1 MINQHWRCGGVRQS
15 GNESIPAHSAG
26 RYREFSPTAEL
37 RPHFL
42 CAWNHEGIDELAAP
56 VAVFP
61 DGCVDILWSEG
72 KLTIAGP
79 DTAPHIVD
87 RSLANIVGIRFA
99 PGAASKWL
107 GIPMS
112 ELVNQR
118 VDLSELWGARAEAI
132 AERLVEAKTIGDATA
147 GLQAALSDIAPCIAS
162 PDRAMVAA
170 FDTLKRSKDI
180 VAIAELTTMLNVS
193 ERTLRRQFLHNFG
206 YGPKTLERILR
217 FQKFLKLGRRD
228 PGSGIGALA
237 FDANYADQAHLSRE
251 AKSLSGLSPSAL
263 LQHLAA

>member
-1 MINQHWRCGGVRQS
+1 MV
-15 GNESIPAHSAG
+15 A
-26 RYREFSPTAEL
+26 L

-42 CAWNHEGIDELAAP
+42 CTWNHAGVHQAMAP

-72 KLTIAGP
+72 KLTVAGP
-79 DTAPHIVD
+79 DTTPHIVD
-87 RSLANIVGIRFA
+87 GSLKDIVGVRFA
-99 PGAASKWL
+99 PGAASRWL
-107 GIPMS
+107 GLQVS
-112 ELVNQR
+112 ELVNLR
-118 VDLSELWGARAEAI
+118 VDLSELWGTRADAL
-132 AERLVEAKTIGDATA
+132 AERLDAATTIRDATA
-147 GLQAALSDIAPCIAS
+147 RLEAALSDIAPGITS
-162 PDRAMVAA
+162 PDRAISAA
-170 FDTLKRSKDI
+170 FDKLKHSQDN
-180 VAIAELTTMLNVS
+180 VAIADLTSMLNVS

-217 FQKFLKLGRRD
+217 FQKFLRLGRRE
-228 PGSGIGALA
+228 PQGGIGALA